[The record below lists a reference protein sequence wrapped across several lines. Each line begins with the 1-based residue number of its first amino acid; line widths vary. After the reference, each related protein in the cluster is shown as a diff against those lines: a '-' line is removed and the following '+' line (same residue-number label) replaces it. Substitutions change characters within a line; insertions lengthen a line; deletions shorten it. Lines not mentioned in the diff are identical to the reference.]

1 MRLSDFRSDTVTR
14 PTPAMLAHMGSS
26 PLGDDVYGEDPTV
39 NRLEAMTAEL
49 LGKEAAL
56 WLPSGT
62 QANLVALLTHC
73 QRGDEYIAGQ
83 QAHCYRSEGGGAAV
97 CGGIQ
102 PQPLDF
108 LPDGTLDL
116 DAVTEAVKPDDPHYT
131 RTRLLCLEN
140 TRAGRA
146 LPLAYLTEARRL
158 CDRLGLALHLDGAR
172 LLNAALASGSSAAQ
186 IAASCDTLTLCLS
199 KGLGAPAGSMLAG
212 TRAFIAEARRWRKML
227 GGGLR
232 QAGVLAAA
240 GMYALEHHVERLVL
254 DHDRARQLAAG
265 LAEYPLLNL
274 DPSGAATNMV
284 FAFPGLGVLKRYRA
298 FLGERGILVGG
309 YGELRFVTHLDLED
323 QDVER
328 LLEATRDFFS

>member
-1 MRLSDFRSDTVTR
+1 MSVS
-14 PTPAMLAHMGSS
+14 MGAA

-49 LGKEAAL
+49 LHKEASL

-73 QRGDEYIAGQ
+73 QRGDEFIAGQ
-83 QAHCYRSEGGGAAV
+83 QAHCYRCEGGGAAV

-102 PQPLDF
+102 PQPLEF

-116 DAVTEAVKPDDPHYT
+116 DEVASVVKPDDPHYA

-146 LPLAYLTEARRL
+146 LPMAYLEEARKR

-172 LLNAALASGSSAAQ
+172 LLNAAVACSVSAAQ

-212 TRAFIAEARRWRKML
+212 TRPFIAAARRWRKML

-240 GMYALEHHVERLVL
+240 GMHALEHHVERLAE
-254 DHDRARQLAAG
+254 DHERACR
-265 LAEYPLLNL
+265 LAEGFANYPLLKL

-284 FAFPGLGVLKRYRA
+284 FVSPDEGVRERYRL
-298 FLGERGILVGG
+298 FLAERGVLVGG
-309 YGELRFVTHLDLED
+309 YGELRFVTHLDVND
-323 QDVER
+323 QDIER
-328 LLEATRDFFS
+328 LLGVTDEFFLHVV